1 VTGISDLAT
10 ILTVLTGLI
19 ACAAFLAAT
28 GPGARLIIFLIL
40 SVARWRTVVRAAA
53 GSGLAAE
60 RSFVIR
66 AVREIVNVQYTGAPY
81 NLATEMEWLC
91 QLYQVSLPIVMTG
104 ELADRKDL
112 QLLAT
117 GYERLAGHCRTRL
130 IFGAKGND
138 VISRQA
144 RVADQ
149 AAVLLHQHSLHI
161 AYGDSACPQ
170 VIDRRAQGA
179 YIKLMYA
186 AASMECVV
194 SPHPARQPP
203 VPGMLE
209 RASSSAKPRFEGILP
224 LLLMHRLELD
234 GGSGRTLLHLGIGEI
249 PYSNLLS
256 RNTPWDPHNS
266 EPPAGV
272 VQHAISLAVIPVT
285 SDGRILLSRRA
296 QEAGSYA
303 GMIGPYVTGNA
314 ELRDRRGLAADRDE
328 YGIPDLLRAACRE
341 GKEEVGL
348 SLEPSDLKI
357 LGLAQIWSAEDTGI
371 YCLLLSATLPMTV
384 AEAVR
389 LTRYSDPVEGSWE
402 VGNEVYAVSLW
413 EEGDR
418 SVLEVLRWITA
429 ADEVI
434 PQAVACVVALAN
446 KTSAVTMTDL
456 EYAADSHSG
465 KPDRLISVLHTYQP
479 YC

>member
-1 VTGISDLAT
+1 VTGISDLST
-10 ILTVLTGLI
+10 VLSVLTGLI

-40 SVARWRTVVRAAA
+40 SIARRQTVVRAAL
-53 GSGLAAE
+53 GTGLAAR
-60 RSFVIR
+60 RSLISR
-66 AVREIVNVQYTGAPY
+66 AVREIVTVQYAGTPY
-81 NLATEMEWLC
+81 NLAIEMEWLC
-91 QLYQVSLPIVMTG
+91 KLYQVSLPVVMTG
-104 ELADRKDL
+104 ELADRKNL

-117 GYERLAGHCRTRL
+117 GYERLAGHCRARL

-138 VISRQA
+138 VIARQA

-149 AAVLLHQHSLHI
+149 AAALLHEQSLHL
-161 AYGDSACPQ
+161 AYGDGACPE
-170 VIDRRAQGA
+170 VIDRRARGS
-179 YIKLMYA
+179 YIKVMYA
-186 AASMECVV
+186 AASMECVI
-194 SPHPARQPP
+194 SPHPARLPS

-209 RASSSAKPRFEGILP
+209 RATPSAKPRFEGILP
-224 LLLMHRLELD
+224 FLLTHRLELD

-256 RNTPWDPHNS
+256 RNTPWDPRNPG
-266 EPPAGV
+266 PPAEV
-272 VQHAISLAVIPVT
+272 AQHAVSLAVIPVT

-296 QEAGSYA
+296 PGAGSYA

-341 GKEEVGL
+341 GREEAGL
-348 SLEPSDLKI
+348 SLEPSDLKV
-357 LGLAQIWSAEDTGI
+357 LGLAQIWSEEDTGI
-371 YCLLLSATLPMTV
+371 YCLLLSATLSMTA

-402 VGNEVYAVSLW
+402 VGDEVYAVSVW
-413 EEGDR
+413 EDDQ
-418 SVLEVLRWITA
+418 SVHDVLRWITT

-434 PQAVACVVALAN
+434 GHAVACVAALVN
-446 KTSAVTMTDL
+446 KTSAVTMADL
-456 EYAADSHSG
+456 DYAMAPHSG
-465 KPDRLISVLHTYQP
+465 KPDRLINVLQTHQP
-479 YC
+479 YR

>member
-1 VTGISDLAT
+1 MTVISDLAT
-10 ILTVLTGLI
+10 ILTILTGLI

-28 GPGARLIIFLIL
+28 GPGARLIIFMIL
-40 SVARWRTVVRAAA
+40 SAARWRTVVRAAI

-60 RSFVIR
+60 RTFVIP
-66 AVREIVNVQYTGAPY
+66 AVRQIVNVQCAGAPY

-91 QLYQVSLPIVMTG
+91 QLYQASLPIAMVG

-112 QLLAT
+112 QLLST

-149 AAVLLHQHSLHI
+149 AAVLLRQQSLHV
-161 AYGDSACPQ
+161 AYGDSTCSQ
-170 VIDRRAQGA
+170 VIDRRAQGF

-186 AASMECVV
+186 AASMDCVV
-194 SPHPARQPP
+194 SPHPARQPC

-209 RASSSAKPRFEGILP
+209 RAPSSAKPRFEGILP
-224 LLLMHRLELD
+224 FLLMHRLELD
-234 GGSGRTLLHLGIGEI
+234 GGSGRVILHLGISEI

-256 RNTPWDPHNS
+256 RNTLWDPRNS
-266 EPPAGV
+266 EPPADV
-272 VQHAISLAVIPVT
+272 MQHAISLALIPVT
-285 SDGRILLSRRA
+285 SDGHILLSRRA

-314 ELRDRRGLAADRDE
+314 ELRDRRGLTADRDE
-328 YGIPDLLRAACRE
+328 YGNPDLLRAACRE
-341 GKEEVGL
+341 AKEEVGL
-348 SLEPSDLKI
+348 SLEPGDLKI
-357 LGLAQIWSAEDTGI
+357 LGLAQIWSSEDTGI
-371 YCLLLSATLPMTV
+371 YCLLLSATLPITA
-384 AEAVR
+384 AEAVS

-413 EEGDR
+413 EEEDR
-418 SVLEVLRWITA
+418 SVLEVLRWITST
-429 ADEVI
+429 DVVI
-434 PQAVACVVALAN
+434 PQAVAGVVALAN

-456 EYAADSHSG
+456 ERATASHAG
-465 KPDRLISVLHTYQP
+465 KPDRLISVLHTCQP